1 VAKPVFLGAVF
12 IFLKTKAHLCH
23 ARRCPRHYDETLHIA
38 LAQVR
43 GVARVALRPLVE
55 GEPGLTVDG
64 TGDETNAEDTPPGAA
79 PDVLIIDG
87 ALPVWSSEP
96 ASEEDGEGGRT
107 LGTHV
112 LAVSPDGSENGGE
125 NSVATTVEAGVA
137 AYLSNR
143 DGAAGHAG
151 VGGLVGHLRHG
162 DAAAL
167 LDVPQ
172 PQRSPLPGA
181 AEHDPDGPHVC
192 AQVVDEVAQAL
203 AHLLV

>member
-1 VAKPVFLGAVF
+1 VAKPVFLVAVF

-112 LAVSPDGSENGGE
+112 LAVSPDGSEN
-125 NSVATTVEAGVA
+125 SVATTVEAGVA

-167 LDVPQ
+167 LDVP
-172 PQRSPLPGA
+172 PAPAFPPAR
-181 AEHDPDGPHVC
+181 C
-192 AQVVDEVAQAL
+192 R
-203 AHLLV
+203 